1 MKRHHL
7 DPISLVFGVL
17 VIAAA
22 IAALAGTLGEL
33 LNEPAA
39 VVPIA
44 AGLAGLALVASV
56 LHRPAAASRAE
67 EGDTVWRDPNV
78 R

>member
-1 MKRHHL
+1 MKRHLL

-56 LHRPAAASRAE
+56 LHRPDRTTRAE
-67 EGDTVWRDPNV
+67 EGDTVWRDPDV